1 MQGAVIH
8 KTILC
13 YDTFIVAP
21 PIPCRTHS
29 VSTYT
34 DIVQII
40 WKEPDME
47 GMHTCFEH
55 QHQTAIKNVDS
66 LPLAMAYVP
75 WQSWK
80 NIYKA
85 EVSGKHPPDRRTDGE
100 SDHYAVR
107 RSGWRNRSLPPL
119 SFPAICHAVP
129 GSHGDI
135 DRYRYIGDIPA
146 ASGSAAIPQNPS
158 LHFSCPVL

>member
-8 KTILC
+8 KAILC

-21 PIPCRTHS
+21 AIPCRTHS

-40 WKEPDME
+40 RKEPDME
-47 GMHTCFEH
+47 GMNTCFEH
-55 QHQTAIKNVDS
+55 QHQTAVKNVDS

-85 EVSGKHPPDRRTDGE
+85 EDALMEGTIFKELNLPFTGRR
-100 SDHYAVR
+100 
-107 RSGWRNRSLPPL
+107 
-119 SFPAICHAVP
+119 CMK
-129 GSHGDI
+129 
-135 DRYRYIGDIPA
+135 
-146 ASGSAAIPQNPS
+146 
-158 LHFSCPVL
+158 